1 MKKLIALFFI
11 SLLTL
16 SACGPVIYMAPDAY
30 QRTSKHQLIAILPPK
45 ITLRAQK
52 NVSADAMAQQIKTNL

>member
-1 MKKLIALFFI
+1 MKKPIAFLLLATLIV
-11 SLLTL
+11 

-30 QRTSKHQLIAILPPK
+30 QRTAKHQHIAVLPPK

-52 NVSADAMAQQIKTNL
+52 NVIFGGRTAMS